1 VVEDRRAAILGTDEV
16 KVAILGAGGVGLG
29 MAALMS
35 SKNIDV
41 RLWAPSPTGVQT
53 LLDGKPIVSTGVLE
67 GEFRAS
73 VNLDMAK
80 AIEGAD
86 AIIVAVPG
94 NGHKAVIDLLAPHV
108 SADQLI
114 AISSHMSLSALYLSR
129 QLSHRGAG
137 CPISAWA
144 TTAVAGRRISPG
156 ETHIASVRQHIVA
169 STVRP
174 EDNEDAA
181 RVLTRIFG
189 DVFEPASDVMA
200 ATLTNVNPATHLAV
214 ALCNLT
220 RMEYGE
226 EWGSY
231 RGISS
236 AVGRLIER
244 LDSERLNLASRF
256 GLSVQTVQEHLHE
269 SFGLPLGSV
278 AEMAAEQDIRR
289 NGAPMGP
296 ATLEHRYV
304 TEDVP
309 FGIVPLVKF
318 GKIAGVAMPLHEAGL
333 ALIGALYGRSF
344 VAENDIL
351 PHLDIDNMSPE
362 ELLALCRKGYSLGP
376 R

>member
-1 VVEDRRAAILGTDEV
+1 V

-41 RLWAPSPTGVQT
+41 RLWAPSSTGVQT

-86 AIIVAVPG
+86 AIFVAVPG
-94 NGHKAVIDLLAPHV
+94 NGHKTVIDLLAPHV
-108 SADQLI
+108 RPDQLI

-129 QLSHRGAG
+129 QLSHRDAV

-144 TTAVAGRRISPG
+144 TTAVAGRRTNPG
-156 ETHIASVRQHIVA
+156 EVHMASVRQHIVA

-174 EDNEDAA
+174 EDNENAA
-181 RVLTRIFG
+181 LVLTRIFG

-214 ALCNLT
+214 SLCNLT

-244 LDSERLNLASRF
+244 LDGERLSLASRF

-289 NGAPMGP
+289 NGAPTGP
-296 ATLEHRYV
+296 TTLEHRYV

-318 GKIAGVAMPLHEAGL
+318 GKIAGVAMPLHDAGL

-351 PHLDIDNMSPE
+351 PHLDIDNMNPE
-362 ELLALCRKGYSLGP
+362 ELLALCRRGYSPGP
-376 R
+376 PQ

>member
-1 VVEDRRAAILGTDEV
+1 V

-53 LLDGKPIVSTGVLE
+53 LLDGKPIVSTGVLQ

-73 VNLDMAK
+73 VSLEMAK
-80 AIEGAD
+80 AVEDAD
-86 AIIVAVPG
+86 AVILAVPG
-94 NGHKAVIDLLAPHV
+94 NGHKAVIDLLVPHV
-108 SADQLI
+108 RADQLI

-129 QLSHRGAG
+129 QLSRRGAG
-137 CPISAWA
+137 CPISAWS
-144 TTAVAGRRISPG
+144 TTAIAGRRTNPG
-156 ETHIASVRQHIVA
+156 EVHIASVRKHVVA

-174 EDNEDAA
+174 EDNENAA
-181 RVLTRIFG
+181 RVLTGMFG

-236 AVGRLIER
+236 AVGRLIES
-244 LDSERLNLASRF
+244 LDGERLNLASRF
-256 GLSVQTVQEHLHE
+256 GLSVLTTQEHLHE

-289 NGAPMGP
+289 NGAPPGP

-318 GKIAGVAMPLHEAGL
+318 GRIAGAAMPLHEAGL
-333 ALIGALYGRSF
+333 TLIGALYGRSF

-351 PHLDIDNMSPE
+351 PHLDIDNLSRE
-362 ELLALCRKGYSLGP
+362 ELLALCRKGYSY
-376 R
+376 

>member
-1 VVEDRRAAILGTDEV
+1 M

-73 VNLDMAK
+73 VHLDMDK
-80 AIEGAD
+80 AIEDAD
-86 AIIVAVPG
+86 AVIVAVPG
-94 NGHKAVIDLLAPHV
+94 NGHKTVIDLLAPHV
-108 SADQLI
+108 RADQLI

-137 CPISAWA
+137 SPISAWA
-144 TTAVAGRRISPG
+144 TTAIAGRRTNPG
-156 ETHIASVRQHIVA
+156 EVHIASMRKHVIA
-169 STVRP
+169 STVRA
-174 EDNEDAA
+174 EDNEGAA
-181 RVLTRIFG
+181 RMLTRMFG

-236 AVGRLIER
+236 AVGRLIES
-244 LDSERLNLASRF
+244 LDGERLNLASRF
-256 GLSVQTVQEHLHE
+256 GLSVLTTQEHLHE
-269 SFGLPLGSV
+269 SFELPLGSV

-289 NGAPMGP
+289 NGAPLGP

-318 GKIAGVAMPLHEAGL
+318 GRIAGVAMPLHEAGL
-333 ALIGALYGRSF
+333 ALIDALYGRSF

-351 PHLDIDNMSPE
+351 PHLDIDHLSRD
-362 ELLALCRKGYSLGP
+362 ELLALCRKGYSLGAG
-376 R
+376 

>member
-1 VVEDRRAAILGTDEV
+1 L

-35 SKNIDV
+35 SNNNDV
-41 RLWAPSPTGVQT
+41 HLWAPSRKGVQT

-67 GEFRAS
+67 GEFHAS
-73 VNLDMAK
+73 ASLD
-80 AIEGAD
+80 IAD
-86 AIIVAVPG
+86 AVEDAEAVIVAVPG

-108 SADQLI
+108 RADQLI

-129 QLSHRGAG
+129 QLSLRGVG
-137 CPISAWA
+137 SPISAWA
-144 TTAVAGRRISPG
+144 TTAVAGRRINPG
-156 ETHIASVRQHIVA
+156 EVHIASVRKHVVA
-169 STVRP
+169 STVRL
-174 EDNEDAA
+174 EDNADAA
-181 RVLTRIFG
+181 QLLTGMFG
-189 DVFEPASDVMA
+189 DVFEPTSDVMA
-200 ATLTNVNPATHLAV
+200 ATLTNVNPGTHLAV

-236 AVGRLIER
+236 AVGRLIES
-244 LDSERLNLASRF
+244 LDAERLELASRF

-289 NGAPMGP
+289 NGAPPGP
-296 ATLEHRYV
+296 ATLAHRYV

-318 GKIAGVAMPLHEAGL
+318 GRIAGVSMPLHEAGL
-333 ALIGALYGRSF
+333 TLIGALYGRSF

-351 PHLDIDNMSPE
+351 PQLDVDNLSQG
-362 ELLALCRKGYSLGP
+362 ELLALCRKGYSFGP
-376 R
+376 E